1 MSFLE
6 INNIT
11 IGYEKPLLSQIN
23 LSAEKGEVV
32 AIVGLN
38 GSGKSTLLKSIAKIL
53 PLHSGNITIEDENV
67 FNFSKSKT
75 SKVIGFSSVQ
85 NISVSN
91 ISVFDLVT
99 FGRIPHT
106 SLMGSLNDI
115 DKKAVNKAITKTG
128 LAKLSKKEISKISDG
143 QKQRAFIARLIAQ
156 ETDLMLFD
164 EPTAF
169 LDVGGKYT
177 IISLFKRIAK
187 KTDKVVIFSTHD
199 LKIAIQNADK
209 IWLFID
215 DKIIEGSPEDLILDG
230 EIEQLFSDSNISFN
244 NFTADFN
251 VNNQVVGSVALQNNS
266 NNETRYIWTKNALT
280 KIGYFID
287 NQSNKKIT
295 IKNNNWIISQ
305 NNSENKYSSLY
316 KLLKYI
322 QNVEKN

>member
-23 LSAEKGEVV
+23 LSAEKKEVI

-53 PLHSGNITIEDENV
+53 PLHGGNISIENIDILNL
-67 FNFSKSKT
+67 SKSKA
-75 SKVIGFSSVQ
+75 SKIIGFSSVQ

-91 ISVFDLVT
+91 VSVFDLVA

-106 SLMGSLNDI
+106 SLMGNFNNE
-115 DKKAVNKAITKTG
+115 DKRVVNEAIESTG
-128 LAKLSKKEISKISDG
+128 LLSLTKKEISKISDG

-156 ETDLMLFD
+156 QTDLMLFD

-169 LDVGGKYT
+169 LDIGGKYT
-177 IISLFKRIAK
+177 IISLFKQIAK
-187 KTDKVVIFSTHD
+187 KTNKVVIFSTHD

-215 DKIIEGSPEDLILDG
+215 NKIIEGSPEDLILDG
-230 EIEQLFSDSNISFN
+230 EIEQLFFDSNISFN

-251 VNNQVVGSVALQNNS
+251 VNNQVVGNIALKNDT
-266 NNETRYIWTKNALT
+266 NNEVRYIWTKNALN

-295 IKNNNWIISQ
+295 IKNNNWILSQ